1 MILIY
6 GASYG
11 ILLASKLMLAG
22 YDVVCVCK
30 KEEAE
35 LINNKGFSV
44 ELDGYLKKKIILES
58 EKLNGNI
65 KAIEPE
71 KINLNNVKI
80 VFLAMQEAQYNNSS
94 ILNSLNLVAKK
105 KIPTISIMN
114 IPPSIYLKNFKIK
127 ENEYQKLLVAYNN
140 FDLWNKFDIN
150 FITHCS
156 ADPQIFKP
164 FSNLSNYISVR
175 LASNFRIA
183 KFRDKSSTK
192 LIEKISNQIKISR
205 YKYNNEKI
213 RIPVYL
219 NLYDSYFVPI
229 SKWPML
235 ITGNYR
241 CLNDNQLMSIQEVV
255 YKNINLSKKIY
266 EDVQMLCKSLGASE
280 GELISFESY
289 LKVAGKLISPSS
301 VARLSYSKNKNFERL
316 DKLIKL
322 ISNIKKIKIKNIDQ
336 IIQNFEID

>member
-11 ILLASKLMLAG
+11 ILVASKLMLAG

-30 KEEAE
+30 KEEAD
-35 LINNKGFSV
+35 LINNEGFSL
-44 ELDGYLKKKIILES
+44 EIDSYLKKKVILKS

-65 KAIEPE
+65 KAIQPE
-71 KINLNNVKI
+71 SINLDNVKL
-80 VFLAMQEAQYNNSS
+80 VFLAMQEAQYHNSA
-94 ILNSLNLVAKK
+94 ILDSLSLIAKK

-114 IPPSIYLKNFKIK
+114 IPPSIYLKNFKIN
-127 ENEYQKLLVAYNN
+127 ENDYQELSVAYKN
-140 FDLWNKFDIN
+140 FNLLNKFDIN
-150 FITHCS
+150 FITHSS

-164 FSNLSNYISVR
+164 FSNLNNYISVR

-183 KFRDKSSTK
+183 KFRDKSSAE

-205 YKYNNEKI
+205 YILNNKKT

-219 NLYDSYFVPI
+219 NLYDSNFVPI

-241 CLNDNQLMSIQEVV
+241 CLNNNQLMSIEEVV
-255 YKNINLSKKIY
+255 SQNIGLSKEIY
-266 EDVQMLCKSLGASE
+266 DDVQMLCRSLGASDE
-280 GELISFESY
+280 ELIKFETY
-289 LKVAGKLISPSS
+289 LKVAKKLISPSS
-301 VARLSYSKNKNFERL
+301 VARLAFAKNKNFERL
-316 DKLIKL
+316 DKLIKSL
-322 ISNIKKIKIKNIDQ
+322 CNIKKIKIKNIDQ
-336 IIQNFEID
+336 IIKNFEID